1 MGLRSLREL
10 VPPYNKAP
18 SISTGNRRPVI
29 LAVMS
34 PHPSY
39 VRVFLTFAR
48 NSLVRDMTFRG
59 NFLIECISSLSWM
72 SMNLGFY
79 LLIFKFTPSIGVG
92 TGWGKYE
99 FFIFLSTTLFVNSL
113 VEAFFMPNT
122 EEFSEMIRTGG
133 LDFALLKP
141 IDTQFL
147 ISLAK
152 IDWSSLSNFLFALV
166 LLGYSLAHVAFTPS
180 LLQVLL
186 YPLYV
191 LCGVAIFYSL
201 IISLAATSI
210 WLGRNQSLYDF
221 WFYITNFSRYPMEI
235 YQGPVGAP
243 LRVAFTFVVPVL
255 IVVNVPARILA
266 KPLFGPDHE
275 TLWLAGFAILA
286 TLGSLAASRWLFVRA
301 LESYRS
307 ASS

>member
-1 MGLRSLREL
+1 M
-10 VPPYNKAP
+10 PP
-18 SISTGNRRPVI
+18 RP
-29 LAVMS
+29 A
-34 PHPSY
+34 Y
-39 VRVFLTFAR
+39 FRVFLTFAR

-59 NFLIECISSLSWM
+59 NFIIECISSLSWM
-72 SMNLGFY
+72 FMQLGFY
-79 LLIFKFTPSIGVG
+79 ELIFKFSPSIGEG
-92 TGWGKYE
+92 TGWEKYP
-99 FFIFLSTTLFVNSL
+99 FYVFLATTLFVNSL

-152 IDWSSLSNFLFALV
+152 IDWSALSNFLFAA
-166 LLGYSLAHVAFTPS
+166 LLLTFSLAHLAFTPS
-180 LLQVLL
+180 VVQILL

-191 LCGVAIFYSL
+191 VCGLLIFYSL

-235 YQGPVGAP
+235 YQGPVGLP
-243 LRVAFTFVVPVL
+243 LRNVFTFIIPVL
-255 IVVNVPARILA
+255 IVVNIPARLLA
-266 KPLFGPDHE
+266 KPFDAQNWYLVLFALG
-275 TLWLAGFAILA
+275 A
-286 TLGSLAASRWLFVRA
+286 TVVSLLASRRLFVKA